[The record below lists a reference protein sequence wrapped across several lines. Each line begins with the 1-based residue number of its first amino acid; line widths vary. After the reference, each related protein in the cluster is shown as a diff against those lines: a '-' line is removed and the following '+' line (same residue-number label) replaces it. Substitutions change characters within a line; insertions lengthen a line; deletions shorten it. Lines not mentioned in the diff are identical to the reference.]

1 MHLLSLASCYNQT
14 KLFVVNAHL
23 FYVLILAPVAL
34 CELSLSS
41 SMPFCLSSIP
51 CLGNMVR
58 FKFPAALGFDALP
71 NFFEIAESIK
81 KDGG

>member
-1 MHLLSLASCYNQT
+1 MHLLALASCYNQT
-14 KLFVVNAHL
+14 KLFVANAHL

-41 SMPFCLSSIP
+41 SMLFVSHLYLALATWSDSNFPPRLV
-51 CLGNMVR
+51 LTR
-58 FKFPAALGFDALP
+58 FPT
-71 NFFEIAESIK
+71 FEIAECIK